1 MNKIMKRIWIFTLL
15 TMFGTGAWA
24 QEKEETPSQEEPKTV
39 KVDLNESYTGGKVEV
54 TDIADPADDGSVA
67 VTITVTPDD
76 GYMIARDGIVVIPTI
91 PSESQGT
98 RDGSPGFADNLEV
111 VEIEGEDY
119 ADLTLP
125 HRYAF
130 TVPDGLGA
138 WVKEANFQPIHPV
151 NDISG
156 DKYSK
161 VVWDY
166 DADTK
171 ELTISGEGITADF
184 DADND
189 PWVAIREQITSVVIE
204 KGVTAIGD
212 NLFKGCVLLVNIRI
226 DNADQVIGLGEDALP
241 ENENLVVLV
250 PANLLNEYGIT
261 KGWEDFKIVSDDA
274 VNMDGIKFS
283 DKNQYD
289 TYAAGETA
297 LVVPSVLKAYAITNI
312 TEKGLELSEVSVITP
327 GMAVLV
333 FNVMDL
339 KDTDFYT
346 AATDADPLRLSNLL
360 KVAPEGG
367 KDVALGEVWMLY
379 NDVFYYTQAGTIPEG
394 GIYLTAPENTTKT
407 RASYPVGAQSDATGI
422 VNLRTDGTLSKAGQ
436 SVWYGLDGRPY
447 NTIPT
452 QKGIYVK
459 DGRKIVIK

>member
-1 MNKIMKRIWIFTLL
+1 MNIIMKRIWIFTLL
-15 TMFGTGAWA
+15 TMVSAVAWA
-24 QEKEETPSQEEPKTV
+24 QEKEETPSKEEPKTV

-54 TDIADPADDGSVA
+54 TDMADPADDGSVV

-98 RDGSPGFADNLEV
+98 RDGSPDFADELEV
-111 VEIEGEDY
+111 VDVEGEDY
-119 ADLTLP
+119 TDLTQP

-138 WVKEANFQPIHPV
+138 WVKEANFQLVHPV

-156 DKYSK
+156 DKDSK

-166 DADTK
+166 DADTN
-171 ELTISGEGITADF
+171 ELTISGEGATADY

-189 PWVAIREQITSVVIE
+189 PWEAIREQITSVVIE

-226 DNADQVIGLGEDALP
+226 DNTEQVVGLGEDALP
-241 ENENLVVLV
+241 ENDLVILV
-250 PANLLNEYGIT
+250 PANLLNEYCIT
-261 KGWEDFKIVSDDA
+261 KGWENFKIVSDDA
-274 VNMDGIKFS
+274 VSMDGIKFG

-289 TYAAGETA
+289 TFAAGEKA
-297 LVVPSVLKAYAITNI
+297 LVVPSVLKAYAITDI
-312 TEKGLELSEVSVITP
+312 TEKGLVLSEVSVITP

-333 FNVMDL
+333 FNLKDL

-346 AATDADPLRLSNLL
+346 AATDTDPLRLSNLL

-407 RASYPVGAQSDATGI
+407 RASYPVGAQGDATGI
-422 VNLRTDGTLSKAGQ
+422 VNLRTDGTLGKAGL

-452 QKGIYVK
+452 SKGIYIK
-459 DGRKIVIK
+459 DGKKVVIR

>member
-1 MNKIMKRIWIFTLL
+1 MNIIMKRIWIFTLL
-15 TMFGTGAWA
+15 TMVSTGTWA
-24 QEKEETPSQEEPKTV
+24 Q

-54 TDIADPADDGSVA
+54 TDMAEPADDGSVV
-67 VTITVTPDD
+67 VTITVTPDE

-98 RDGSPGFADNLEV
+98 RDGSPGFADELEV

-138 WVKEANFQPIHPV
+138 WVKEANFQPVHPV

-156 DKYSK
+156 DKDSK

-166 DADTK
+166 DADTN
-171 ELTISGEGITADF
+171 ELTISGEGITADY

-189 PWVAIREQITSVVIE
+189 PWAAIREQITSVVIE

-226 DNADQVIGLGEDALP
+226 DNTEQVVGLGEDALP
-241 ENENLVVLV
+241 ENDLVILV
-250 PANLLNEYGIT
+250 PANLLNEYCIT

-274 VNMDGIKFS
+274 VSMDGIKFS

-297 LVVPSVLKAYAITNI
+297 LVVPSVLKAYAITDI
-312 TEKGLELSEVSVITP
+312 TEKGLVLSEVSVITS

-333 FNVMDL
+333 FNLKDL
-339 KDTDFYT
+339 KNTDFYT

-407 RASYPVGAQSDATGI
+407 RASYPVGAQGDATGI

-436 SVWYGLDGRPY
+436 SVWYGLDGRKY
-447 NTIPT
+447 NTIPI
-452 QKGIYVK
+452 QKGIYIK
-459 DGRKIVIK
+459 DGKKVVIK

>member
-15 TMFGTGAWA
+15 TMVSAVAWA

-39 KVDLNESYTGGKVEV
+39 KVDLNESYTDGKVEV

-91 PSESQGT
+91 PSELQGT
-98 RDGSPGFADNLEV
+98 RDGSPGFADELEV
-111 VEIEGEDY
+111 VELEGEDY
-119 ADLTLP
+119 TDLTQP

-138 WVKEANFQPIHPV
+138 WVKEANFQPVHPV

-156 DKYSK
+156 DKDSK

-166 DADTK
+166 DAETN
-171 ELTISGEGITADF
+171 ELTISGEGITAGY

-189 PWVAIREQITSVVIE
+189 PWAAIREQITSVVIE

-226 DNADQVIGLGEDALP
+226 DNTEQVVGLGEDALP
-241 ENENLVVLV
+241 ENDLVILV
-250 PANLLNEYGIT
+250 PANLLNEYCIT

-274 VNMDGIKFS
+274 VSMDGIQFS

-289 TYAAGETA
+289 TFAADKKA
-297 LVVPSVLKAYAITNI
+297 LVVPSVLKAYAITDI
-312 TEKGLELSEVSVITP
+312 TEKGLVLNEVSVITP

-333 FNVMDL
+333 FNLKDL

-346 AATDADPLRLSNLL
+346 AETDADPLRLSNLL

-394 GIYLTAPENTTKT
+394 GIYLTAPENNTKT
-407 RASYPVGAQSDATGI
+407 RASYPVGAQGDATGI
-422 VNLRTDGTLSKAGQ
+422 VNLRTDGTLGKAGQ

-459 DGRKIVIK
+459 DGHKIVIK

>member
-1 MNKIMKRIWIFTLL
+1 MNIIMKRIWIFTLL
-15 TMFGTGAWA
+15 TMVSTGTWA
-24 QEKEETPSQEEPKTV
+24 Q

-54 TDIADPADDGSVA
+54 TDMAEPADDGSVV
-67 VTITVTPDD
+67 VTITVTPDE

-98 RDGSPGFADNLEV
+98 RDGSPGFADELEV

-138 WVKEANFQPIHPV
+138 WVKEANFQPVHPV

-156 DKYSK
+156 DKDSK

-226 DNADQVIGLGEDALP
+226 DNTEQVVGLGEDALP
-241 ENENLVVLV
+241 ENDLVILV
-250 PANLLNEYGIT
+250 PANLLNEYCIT

-274 VNMDGIKFS
+274 VSMDGIKFS

-297 LVVPSVLKAYAITNI
+297 LVVPSVLKAFAVTDI
-312 TEKGLELSEVSVITP
+312 TEKGLVLSEVSVITS

-333 FNVMDL
+333 FNLKDL
-339 KDTDFYT
+339 KNTDFYT

-407 RASYPVGAQSDATGI
+407 RASYPVGAQGDATGI

-436 SVWYGLDGRPY
+436 SVWYGLDGRKY
-447 NTIPT
+447 NTIPI
-452 QKGIYVK
+452 QKGIYIK
-459 DGRKIVIK
+459 DGKKVVIK